1 MPRAKKLLFRWT
13 GSDIEKLASK
23 KRVIITPTQ
32 RETYLTYLENAL
44 DSKKGL
50 YSKIPKEEYLGR
62 VSKTKDN
69 GLSAWQF
76 ESTLPCLCFTELD
89 LGDCA
94 GHWKNYGRLAF
105 GFTKQ
110 FIVEQGGGP
119 MQYCLGTKDCERI
132 NDLALVL
139 KYLKPKSEGDKT
151 ANKKILDAFMRL
163 THFYKRLR
171 ESVMNRKSPKQTSVD
186 AKPGHEPKQPRERDL
201 EEVLARNACYGKL
214 RGMEHLEE
222 HEWRLVFT
230 QKNKR
235 WYKIEGETDPKIAWF
250 RINVGTELQM
260 VIVPDNRCL
269 QIVHADS
276 RFSPLFK
283 LPKPVQVVSLEVLER
298 TV

>member
-13 GSDIEKLASK
+13 GSDLEKPVSK
-23 KRVIITPTQ
+23 KWVIITPSQ
-32 RETYLTYLENAL
+32 RERYLTYLENAL
-44 DSKKGL
+44 DPKKGL
-50 YSKIPKEEYLGR
+50 YSEIPKEEYLGR
-62 VSKTKDN
+62 VSNTKN
-69 GLSAWQF
+69 KHPSTWQF
-76 ESTLPCLCFTELD
+76 ETTLPCLCFTELD

-94 GHWKNYGRLAF
+94 GHSEKFGRLAF

-119 MQYCLGTKDCERI
+119 IQYCLGTKDCKRI
-132 NDLALVL
+132 KDLALIL
-139 KYLKPKSEGDKT
+139 DYLKPKGEGGKT
-151 ANKKILDAFMRL
+151 ADKEVLDAFMRL

-171 ESVMNRKSPKQTSVD
+171 ESVKNRKSPKSKSSD
-186 AKPGHEPKQPRERDL
+186 DKPGDEPKQPRERDL
-201 EEVLARNACYGKL
+201 EEVRARNACYGKL

-230 QKNKR
+230 QKNNR
-235 WYKIEGETDPKIAWF
+235 WHKIEGETDPKTAWF
-250 RINVGTELQM
+250 PIKVGTELQM

-269 QIVHADS
+269 QIVHEDS

-283 LPKPVQVVSLEVLER
+283 SPKPVQVVSLEILER